1 MIRRPPRSTLFPYTT
16 LFRSPCGRHHR
27 ALRPHLD
34 PVPVH
39 RGGGHGHARGE
50 CKAGGVRRHCDRVPR
65 FPLAPMLPGGGGGGG
80 TLLSLLPL
88 QLLAGALSAT
98 VPRPPADTEPEPV
111 ILELQLGR
119 LASRT
124 VPAFRV
130 RSEALVPMSE
140 FLQLAEVGYVLS
152 PEGRI
157 EASIDPGGRKLVID
171 ARRDTMSYGDHRVRL
186 EPEFRLFRN
195 GELFVGAERLG
206 DLLGVRIVVSWA
218 DLTVVVTDASGLPVG
233 RRAPRAAARAGCAR
247 RFAGPPPGLALAL
260 ERPRWDGMVVDYSF
274 LAPSRGVGA
283 GGAYSVAVGADA
295 FGGSLELGASSV
307 GLLVAGVA
315 RIDGSWAG
323 S

>member
-1 MIRRPPRSTLFPYTT
+1 MLHRR
-16 LFRSPCGRHHR
+16 
-27 ALRPHLD
+27 
-34 PVPVH
+34 
-39 RGGGHGHARGE
+39 
-50 CKAGGVRRHCDRVPR
+50 
-65 FPLAPMLPGGGGGGG
+65 GGG
-80 TLLSLLPL
+80 TLLAMLPL
-88 QLLAGALSAT
+88 QLVAGVLSAT
-98 VPRPPADTEPEPV
+98 VPRPPTDTEPEPV

-124 VPAFRV
+124 VRAFRV

-233 RRAPRAAARAGCAR
+233 RRARREGGRAAGLGRLPR
-247 RFAGPPPGLALAL
+247 PPPG
-260 ERPRWDGMVVDYSF
+260 P
-274 LAPSRGVGA
+274 APGLGRARRGGVG
-283 GGAYSVAVGADA
+283 G
-295 FGGSLELGASSV
+295 
-307 GLLVAGVA
+307 
-315 RIDGSWAG
+315 
-323 S
+323 